1 MLDPINTN
9 YPMAAVCIVNK
20 PLICYQLEYLQ
31 RYGINSVIIT
41 VEKKYAHKIEKYLKT
56 HFKSD
61 ANKPLNIELVVFYE
75 DEEPMVV
82 LKMISSRINTD
93 FIVLEGNS
101 IIDVPLDEILD
112 THILSDSAITTLVKE
127 FDMSKLG
134 KGPKLADVESSDIF
148 GVTSW
153 QDDQL
158 RQKA

>member
-1 MLDPINTN
+1 MLDPINLN

-31 RYGINSVIIT
+31 RYGISSVIVT
-41 VEKKYAHKIEKYLKT
+41 VEKKYAHKVEKYLKN
-56 HFKSD
+56 HYKSE
-61 ANKPLNIELVVFYE
+61 ANKALNIELVVFYE

-82 LKMISSRINTD
+82 LKHLATRITTD

-101 IIDVPLDEILD
+101 LIDVPLDEVLD
-112 THILSDSAITTLVKE
+112 THTLSGSAITTLAKE

-148 GVTSW
+148 GVSSW
-153 QDDQL
+153 QDEQI